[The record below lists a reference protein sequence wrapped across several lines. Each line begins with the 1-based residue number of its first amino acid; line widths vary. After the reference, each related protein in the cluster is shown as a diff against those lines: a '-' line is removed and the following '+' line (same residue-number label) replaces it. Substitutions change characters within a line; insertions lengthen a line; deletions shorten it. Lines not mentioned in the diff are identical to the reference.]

1 MFSSRLPRELPP
13 NDLARAVA
21 NLRAAGT
28 SLLDLTATNPTAV
41 DIPYPSGV
49 LSSLAD
55 PLAERYEPDPHGVPA
70 ARRAVAAEF
79 QRQGAPIPA
88 DRIVLTASTSEAYAL
103 LFKLLCDAGDDVL
116 IPQPSYPL
124 FEWLTRLDNV
134 SARPYRLEYHGRWS
148 IDRQDL
154 ERALTPRTRAVL
166 VVSPNNPTG
175 ARLDDDDR
183 DWLVEVC
190 QARGLAMIADEVF
203 ADYPLAVGSGRSAWG
218 LGLGPTG
225 GSILAGESRV
235 LTFSLG
241 GLSKSAGLPQV
252 KLGWIGVSGPDDLV
266 GDAIDLLG
274 VIGDTYLSVSTP
286 VQVAAPR
293 LIEAGREIR
302 TAIQA
307 RLDLNLAALRAAI
320 GGHPSVALLDPEAG
334 WSAVL
339 RVPAVESEEQLVLR
353 LLRDAHVLVHPGY
366 FFDFA
371 HEAFVVVSLLPDPAV
386 FGEGIGRLLTIASR
400 R

>member
-41 DIPYPSGV
+41 GIPYPSGV

-70 ARRAVAAEF
+70 ARRAVSAEF
-79 QRQGAPIPA
+79 ERQGARIPA

-103 LFKLLCDAGDDVL
+103 LFKLLCDAGDEVL

-134 SARPYRLEYHGRWS
+134 AARPYRLEYHGRWS

-175 ARLDDDDR
+175 ARLGDDDR

-190 QARGLAMIADEVF
+190 QARGLAVIADEVF
-203 ADYPLAVGSGRSAWG
+203 ADYPLANGA
-218 LGLGPTG
+218 
-225 GSILAGESRV
+225 
-235 LTFSLG
+235 G
-241 GLSKSAGLPQV
+241 GLRT
-252 KLGWIGVSGPDDLV
+252 GWTSC
-266 GDAIDLLG
+266 
-274 VIGDTYLSVSTP
+274 
-286 VQVAAPR
+286 
-293 LIEAGREIR
+293 
-302 TAIQA
+302 
-307 RLDLNLAALRAAI
+307 
-320 GGHPSVALLDPEAG
+320 
-334 WSAVL
+334 
-339 RVPAVESEEQLVLR
+339 
-353 LLRDAHVLVHPGY
+353 
-366 FFDFA
+366 
-371 HEAFVVVSLLPDPAV
+371 
-386 FGEGIGRLLTIASR
+386 SR
-400 R
+400 RPV